1 MKVREHVENLL
12 RKGRKPRERVELG
25 FPKSVVTRVRGQ
37 LTEAKATPRA
47 EMPQRVAQAERYLQT
62 LAQLPEQVAAM
73 QQKLWTLEGEPQKID
88 GLLKGLSEVEA
99 PTAAA
104 QQVATYTRQIC
115 PYEKDDVCTL
125 ETRSSEDGIPHG
137 VGEPLLVEGEK
148 PDWYIRP
155 SSFHCAMCIAPL
167 EIRLDDTE
175 SEVASS
181 PLSGVEYQ
189 VTCKGC
195 GSRGCIATRTKCTK
209 CGGETYWGWFPKEQ
223 RALFLT

>member
-104 QQVATYTRQIC
+104 QQVGTYTRQIC

-125 ETRSSEDGIPHG
+125 KKAWPSEDETPHG
-137 VGEPLLVEGEK
+137 VAEPLLVEDEK
-148 PDWYIRP
+148 PDWHIRP
-155 SSFHCAMCIAPL
+155 SSFHRAMYIAPL
-167 EIRLDDTE
+167 EIRSDDTE

-181 PLSGVEYQ
+181 PLSGAEYQ
-189 VTCKGC
+189 VTCTAC
-195 GSRGCIATRTKCTK
+195 DSRSWIAARTKCPR
-209 CGGETYWGWFPKEQ
+209 CGGETYWSWFPK
-223 RALFLT
+223 